1 MKTNLITL
9 LFIFCTVITTL
20 MAQEKEKRGF
30 ISISLGPS
38 VNLGNNQSHY
48 LTIYGPSGQII
59 GKSDNSNSIPVGN
72 IGLNLNLIETGYVFK
87 FGLGFTGKWQG
98 GAYIKNKDNTKI
110 TSSFGAIL
118 LGPMYMFH
126 INDQLDLDLKARVGR
141 MYYSEESSRSASESY
156 YLGGD
161 FGAALRFHIAK
172 KWSLLTGIDY
182 QTGLNIS
189 DINRINTSFGI
200 AFRY

>member
-9 LFIFCTVITTL
+9 LLIFCTVTTL
-20 MAQEKEKRGF
+20 IAQEKEKRGF

-48 LTIYGPSGQII
+48 LTIHGPSGQII
-59 GKSDNSNSIPVGN
+59 GKSDDNNSIPAGN
-72 IGLNLNLIETGYVFK
+72 IGLNLNLIEAGYVFK

-98 GAYIKNKDNTKI
+98 GAYIKNQGDTEI
-110 TSSFGAIL
+110 TGSFGAIL
-118 LGPMYMFH
+118 LGPMYMLH
-126 INDQLDLDLKARVGR
+126 INDQLDLDIKARVGR
-141 MYYSEESSRSASESY
+141 MYYSEEASSSASESY

-189 DINRINTSFGI
+189 NINRINTSFGV